1 MSVAGFGVYGMPEA
15 ISEKVTKDGGT
26 TVGNARFLSRTAVCN

>member
-15 ISEKVTKDGGT
+15 IFDNVMKDDGT
-26 TVGNARFLSRTAVCN
+26 IVGNARFLSRTAVCN